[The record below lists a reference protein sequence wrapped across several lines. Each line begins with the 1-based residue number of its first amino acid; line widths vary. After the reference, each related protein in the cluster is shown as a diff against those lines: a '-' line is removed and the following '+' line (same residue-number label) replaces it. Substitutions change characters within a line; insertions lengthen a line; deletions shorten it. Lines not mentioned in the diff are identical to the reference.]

1 MFVILRLRGV
11 KVIILS
17 QVQLTLTIIVIT
29 RALESGLESIISTIA
44 MMSPLQMFLWHQN
57 PQTLSEKDDDQ

>member
-29 RALESGLESIISTIA
+29 RALESGLESIISKIA
-44 MMSPLQMFLWHQN
+44 MMSPLQMLLWHQK
-57 PQTLSEKDDDQ
+57 PPDFKLKR